1 MGRGK
6 TAEKALPEIPY
17 VGALKR
23 LFDPILDANF
33 PIRAT
38 NLAGSGRK
46 YKIKNGNATRQWSL
60 QVLKTGATLSIVP
73 IVDARAGNETTPAF
87 GNASSLMV

>member
-1 MGRGK
+1 MGQGK
-6 TAEKALPEIPY
+6 NNKKASQEIPY

-23 LFDPILDANF
+23 LFYPILDANF

-46 YKIKNGNATRQWSL
+46 YKIKNGNATRQWS
-60 QVLKTGATLSIVP
+60 
-73 IVDARAGNETTPAF
+73 
-87 GNASSLMV
+87 M

>member
-6 TAEKALPEIPY
+6 TNKKAPPKIPY

-23 LFDPILDANF
+23 YFNPILDANF

-38 NLAGSGRK
+38 NLAGSRRK

-60 QVLKTGATLSIVP
+60 QVLKARATLSIVP
-73 IVDARAGNETTPAF
+73 VVDAGYT
-87 GNASSLMV
+87 